1 MSDGYTPEMLDLI
14 KRVEA
19 SRPQRL
25 AEARAGNDFPA
36 MSLDQRQEVLNQFH
50 PDYTTEGRRAL
61 GIGQNQDEV
70 LPEELV
76 DLLEYKMKSST
87 L

>member
-25 AEARAGNDFPA
+25 AEARAGNDFHQA
-36 MSLDQRQEVLNQFH
+36 
-50 PDYTTEGRRAL
+50 G
-61 GIGQNQDEV
+61 
-70 LPEELV
+70 
-76 DLLEYKMKSST
+76 
-87 L
+87 